1 MGKTFRKKDGINP
14 KWIRDADDETV
25 RRFYTDSFDHDGDKN
40 PPKKFKQFNQRKF
53 RHKVDQQLR
62 QGEEMIEKDY
72 KMPYWT

>member
-40 PPKKFKQFNQRKF
+40 PPKNSSNLINENFGIKLISNSDK
-53 RHKVDQQLR
+53 
-62 QGEEMIEKDY
+62 EK
-72 KMPYWT
+72 K